1 MTTFKLKKTV
11 PVPVPV
17 AKQMQDFITALHRER
32 DGEPVWFQTYSKVKG
47 LTANSASFASQLNTN
62 LRDKLISENTAG
74 MNVSVAVNQI
84 EGDTRSSK
92 NVTRINAVFID
103 IDGVG
108 VTLKELEALQMPPNL
123 VVNTSSGQ
131 HYHAYWFVSDCTVDQ
146 FKSVQK
152 ALATRFGTDTNV
164 CDAARVMRLP
174 GSINWKYEPP
184 YLTNVVHELKRKP
197 VAVAKLIEKLELNVI
212 DSAPLNV
219 RPLSMDAQN
228 NEGINGHQLSIR
240 KVVQI
245 QNALDSLQSDDRAL
259 WLQAGMA
266 IHSVAATEQGYDLW
280 TKWSK
285 GSGKFDDTVQKDT
298 WGKFQSSGDGI
309 NIQTLFWHAAQA
321 GENTGFD
328 TFKLSQLFIQN
339 YSQKLRYDNAMGY
352 WYLFNG
358 VVWTVDKQA
367 PMRLAKF
374 LVDDLSTGGDL
385 KKNGLNAFR
394 NPGGLT
400 QIVNTSQLDQIKI
413 GIKDS
418 DFDHNP
424 QLLAVKNG
432 VMDLVTG
439 EFRKALPKDF
449 LRRQCDVNFEA
460 NAQCPRWDK
469 FINEVTKG
477 DIELAEFLC
486 RAVGY
491 TLFGHTR
498 AQKFFVLEGK
508 GSNGKGVF
516 LRVLTNLLG
525 QYATELAPN
534 LVTSAYSGNANSPT
548 SALVRLKGIRLAIVT
563 ELPNKRGFDTAFVKQ
578 FSGGD
583 FITAR
588 ANYGEQF
595 TFKPEGKLW
604 ISTNEMPDIAASDY
618 AMWRRIM
625 PIPFRARFTDEKRN
639 ERLEEAMLQNERS
652 GILNWALEGAMEYA
666 TQEKL
671 ISCPAVEQHK
681 DRLRRDSDVFGS
693 WLKDHSIPNEKAKLQ
708 SSVAYASYCA
718 YAKRLGKTPMGMP
731 VFGTR
736 MSSMGYEKKVTK
748 QYNCFL
754 GLELIRTT

>member
-1 MTTFKLKKTV
+1 MTKFLLKKTI
-11 PVPVPV
+11 PE
-17 AKQMQDFITALHRER
+17 AKQMQSFITALHQQC
-32 DGEPVWFQTYSKVKG
+32 DGKPMWFQTYSKDKA
-47 LTANSASFASQLNTN
+47 LTANSASFKSFLNTN
-62 LRDKLISENTAG
+62 LRDKLIEANRAG

-108 VTLKELEALQMPPNL
+108 VTSKELEALALPPNL
-123 VVNTSSGQ
+123 VVSTSLGQ
-131 HYHAYWFVSDCTVDQ
+131 RYHAYWYVSDCAVDR
-146 FKSVQK
+146 FKAVQK
-152 ALATRFGTDTNV
+152 ALATRFGTDPNV
-164 CDAARVMRLP
+164 CDVTRVMRLP

-184 YLTNVVHELKRKP
+184 YLAKVVHELQRKP
-197 VAVAKLIEKLELNVI
+197 VAVAKLIEKLELDVI

-219 RPLSMDAQN
+219 RPLSTDAQN
-228 NEGINGHQLSIR
+228 KEGINGRQLSSC
-240 KVVQI
+240 KVAKI
-245 QNALDSLQSDDRAL
+245 QKALDSLQSDDRAL

-280 TKWSK
+280 TKWSMN
-285 GSGKFDDTVQKDT
+285 SGKFDSTTQRNT
-298 WGKFQSSGDGI
+298 WGKFKSSSDGI

-328 TFKLSQLFIQN
+328 TFKLSQLFILN

-367 PMRLAKF
+367 PMRLAK
-374 LVDDLSTGGDL
+374 LLIDGLSTGGDL
-385 KKNGLNAFR
+385 KKSGLNAFR

-400 QIVNTSQLDQIKI
+400 QIVNTSQLDQVKI
-413 GIKDS
+413 GIKDA
-418 DFDHNP
+418 DFDNNSH
-424 QLLAVKNG
+424 LLAVKNG
-432 VMDLVTG
+432 VVDLVTG

-460 NAQCPRWDK
+460 DAQCPRWEK

-477 DIELAEFLC
+477 DTELAEFLR

-516 LRVLTNLLG
+516 LRVLTSLLG

-583 FITAR
+583 SITAR

-604 ISTNEMPDIAASDY
+604 ISTNDMPDIAASDY

-625 PIPFRARFTDEKRN
+625 PIPFRASFTDGKRN
-639 ERLEEAMLQNERS
+639 EVLEETILQDERS
-652 GILNWALEGAMEYA
+652 GVLNWALAGAMEYA

-693 WLKDHSIPNEKAKLQ
+693 WLKDHCVPNVKAKLQ
-708 SSVAYASYCA
+708 SSVAYTSYST

-736 MSSMGYEKKVTK
+736 MSSMGYEKKETK
-748 QYNCFL
+748 NYNCFL
-754 GLELIRTT
+754 GLELRTTI